1 MHDNGNSNMT
11 HALLPVFQ
19 PASVLFDHGEGA
31 WLVAANGERYL
42 DFGAGIAVNALGYA
56 HPHLIEAL
64 ERQGRKLWHL
74 SNVYRIAET
83 ERLAERLTAASFADV
98 AFFANSGA
106 EANECAIKIAR
117 RHHHAMGHPD
127 RWHIITFEGA
137 FHGRTLATM
146 AAGGNRKYLDGFG
159 PETNGF
165 NQCPFGD
172 IEAVRASITP
182 QTAAIMIEPIQ
193 GESGIRPASQTFLHH
208 LRELCN
214 AHGLLLI
221 FDEIQCGMGRTG
233 SLFAHQDIGVIPDIM
248 SLAKGL
254 GGGFPIG
261 ACLATRNAAFG
272 MTVGAHGSTFG
283 GNPLA
288 GAIANAV
295 LDIVMDEAL
304 LAEVRRKGA
313 LLRRLLEELAGRY
326 RDLIIEVRGHGLM
339 LGIKTTLPSSEVV
352 EELRSKAK
360 VLTIAAG
367 DNVTRILPP
376 LIITDDDIRLF
387 AARCDETFAR
397 LSTNLENRDQETAPG
412 E

>member
-1 MHDNGNSNMT
+1 MS

-19 PASVLFDHGEGA
+19 PASVVFDHGEGA
-31 WLVAANGERYL
+31 WLVADNGARYL
-42 DFGAGIAVNALGYA
+42 DFGAGIAVNALGYG
-56 HPHLIEAL
+56 HPHLLAAL

-83 ERLAERLTAASFADV
+83 ERLAERLTAACFADV

-127 RWHIITFEGA
+127 RWRIITFEGA

-159 PETNGF
+159 PATEGF
-165 NQCPFGD
+165 DQCPPGD
-172 IEAVRASITP
+172 IEAVRSRIGP
-182 QTAAIMIEPIQ
+182 QSAAIMIEPIQ
-193 GESGIRPASQTFLHH
+193 GESGIRQASHAFLRQ
-208 LRELCN
+208 LRELCD

-221 FDEIQCGMGRTG
+221 LDEIQCGMGRTG
-233 SLFAHQDIGVIPDIM
+233 HLFAHQAAGVVPDIM

-261 ACLATRNAAFG
+261 ACLATRKAAFG
-272 MTVGAHGSTFG
+272 MTAGAHGSTFG

-295 LDIVMDEAL
+295 LDLVMDDAL

-313 LLRRLLEELAGRY
+313 LLRMLLEDLAGRY
-326 RDLIIEVRGHGLM
+326 RDLVIEVRGQGLM
-339 LGIKTTLPSSEVV
+339 LGIKTTLPSAQIV
-352 EELRSKAK
+352 EALRNKAH

-367 DNVTRILPP
+367 DDVTRILPP
-376 LIITDDDIRLF
+376 LIVSDDDIRMF
-387 AARCDETFAR
+387 AARCDQTFAG
-397 LSTNLENRDQETAPG
+397 LLAQKGMAG
-412 E
+412 A